1 MNPYRIPIREN
12 TLKDNLRLSGVIY
25 DSMADGEGVR
35 AALYFSGCDHR
46 CPGCHNPETHD
57 FYSGQIVT
65 SEVIL
70 EIAEEINKRPY
81 LSGITMTGGDPLYR
95 PAQLAVLL
103 QFILDHV
110 DRPISVWLYTGFR
123 WEDVFD
129 LPVMSLVDVV
139 VDGPFIWSCADKRLA
154 YCGSTNQR
162 IIDVKKSIES
172 GEVAL
177 YEA

>member
-1 MNPYRIPIREN
+1 MNPYRIPVREN
-12 TLKDNLRLSGVIY
+12 TLKDCLRLSGVIY

-65 SEVIL
+65 NEVIL

-81 LSGITMTGGDPLYR
+81 LSGITLTGGDPLYR
-95 PAQLAVLL
+95 PDQLAVFL
-103 QFILDHV
+103 QSILDHI
-110 DRPISVWLYTGFR
+110 DRPISVWIYTGFR

-129 LPVMSLVDVV
+129 LPVMLLVDVV
-139 VDGPFIWSCADKRLA
+139 VDGLYIWSCADKRLA
-154 YCGSTNQR
+154 YRGSTNQR
-162 IIDVKKSIES
+162 IIDVKKTIES
-172 GEVAL
+172 GEVIL
-177 YEA
+177 YG